1 MTEYSILSHSLGTYT
16 QYSMVCCVIQMELEW
31 TQEAV
36 ESLSEQLVRARASIN
51 PRVYSHNNTPNTH
64 THTLSYTHTDSSYT
78 DPLGDTPQRPRTA
91 ARVRPPDEDDFEGV
105 ELGDDL
111 LPE

>member
-1 MTEYSILSHSLGTYT
+1 
-16 QYSMVCCVIQMELEW
+16 MELEW

-36 ESLSEQLVRARASIN
+36 ESLSEQLVRVSTQECIAIIT
-51 PRVYSHNNTPNTH
+51 HLTH
-64 THTLSYTHTDSSYT
+64 THTLSLSHAHSNTHTCTDSAYT